1 MKKRKNVK
9 LSLKKTKVSE
19 LNESF
24 QEGLKGGN
32 GSYQSAVNGSC
43 NCGGGGG
50 GNNNYTKWG
59 FVCNSLNCSILQC

>member
-24 QEGLKGGN
+24 QEGLKGGKRIL
-32 GSYQSAVNGSC
+32 S
-43 NCGGGGG
+43 
-50 GNNNYTKWG
+50 
-59 FVCNSLNCSILQC
+59 VCSEW